1 MRLLQRTFLVFLTA
15 VLAVAVAP
23 VAASA
28 DLPPAYH
35 LTYQLLS
42 SSPNYGMDPT
52 CRSISIQLAARSYR
66 VDAYYENQGVVRR
79 PIVIAT
85 VYLEAAWYTWE
96 DCLVPQV
103 NRYVHVITLTSA
115 LHPSTP
121 VSRQRTATEI
131 DEGGW
136 WGWGSA
142 LTPLT

>member
-35 LTYQLLS
+35 LTHQLLS
-42 SSPNYGMDPT
+42 ASPTYSNDPT

-66 VDAYYENQGVVRR
+66 VDARYEIPGYVRQ
-79 PIVIAT
+79 PIAIAT

-96 DCLVPQV
+96 DCLAPQ
-103 NRYVHVITLTSA
+103 NGHYEHIITLTSA

-121 VSRQRTATEI
+121 VSRQRTVTEI
-131 DEGGW
+131 HVDSW
-136 WGWGSA
+136 WDWGSV